1 MSAVR
6 HPNFA
11 TRWARLVPAAA
22 LALTVVLVACG
33 ADNDDGALP
42 GRSIA
47 LNNGCIAC
55 HSASG
60 EAGVGPTWKGLYGST
75 VALVDGSKVTV
86 DRAFLVRSIVDPNA
100 QIEAGSKVQMPKNT
114 LADADVQQIVDYILS
129 LK

>member
-1 MSAVR
+1 
-6 HPNFA
+6 
-11 TRWARLVPAAA
+11 VPAAA